1 MIPLD
6 SNDLRPHNVAGVL
19 TKRIIATN
27 MPEKDFRLFRKN
39 MLIVWRKLKNGT
51 WNLEGM
57 KTAESVVFNIAVIC
71 DGQLAEDSG

>member
-1 MIPLD
+1 
-6 SNDLRPHNVAGVL
+6 
-19 TKRIIATN
+19 

-57 KTAESVVFNIAVIC
+57 KSAESVVFNIAVIC
-71 DGQLAEDSG
+71 DGQLEEDSG